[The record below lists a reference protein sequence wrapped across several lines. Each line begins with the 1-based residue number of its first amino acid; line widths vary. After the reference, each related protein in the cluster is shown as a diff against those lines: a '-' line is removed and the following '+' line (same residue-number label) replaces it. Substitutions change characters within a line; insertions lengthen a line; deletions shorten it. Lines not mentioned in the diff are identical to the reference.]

1 MRNSLQYIYTI
12 LVFSGALTTSY
23 LMIAQQEMRNQT
35 RTAQNLD
42 SSRSYRRE
50 AAFDSGVTNLFEI
63 ENALAR
69 VPAQTDRMPADSRRK
84 SNEPVSATPLKSTGE
99 RSGTSATAAPFPF
112 LQ

>member
-69 VPAQTDRMPADSRRK
+69 VPAQNDRMPADARRK
-84 SNEPVSATPLKSTGE
+84 SIDAMNATPVQSTGE
-99 RSGTSATAAPFPF
+99 RSGSGATAAPFPF